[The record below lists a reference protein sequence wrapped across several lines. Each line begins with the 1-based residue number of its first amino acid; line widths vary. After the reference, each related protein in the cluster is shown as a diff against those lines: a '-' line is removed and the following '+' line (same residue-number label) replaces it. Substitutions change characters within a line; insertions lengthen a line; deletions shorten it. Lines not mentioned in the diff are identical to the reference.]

1 MTLPLEPPLLAG
13 RKQSAAGPVTIVPDL
28 RSFRYDPR
36 SVRLSPMQM
45 LVVQLVCCGLADKEI
60 AFILGVSSATVKA
73 HMSRAIKDMGLFRRH
88 QLVRFIF
95 ENGLFDP
102 ERAQSE
108 ILKRR
113 SAKLNPQ
120 DAARAA

>member
-1 MTLPLEPPLLAG
+1 MTIPLEPPLEPG
-13 RKQSAAGPVTIVPDL
+13 RQMAATGAVTIVPDL
-28 RSFRYDPR
+28 RSFRYDPKPH
-36 SVRLSPMQM
+36 RLSPVQM

-60 AFILGVSSATVKA
+60 AWLLAVSSATVKA

-102 ERAQSE
+102 ERAQQE
-108 ILKRR
+108 LMKRR
-113 SAKLNPQ
+113 
-120 DAARAA
+120 AARLHPQTA